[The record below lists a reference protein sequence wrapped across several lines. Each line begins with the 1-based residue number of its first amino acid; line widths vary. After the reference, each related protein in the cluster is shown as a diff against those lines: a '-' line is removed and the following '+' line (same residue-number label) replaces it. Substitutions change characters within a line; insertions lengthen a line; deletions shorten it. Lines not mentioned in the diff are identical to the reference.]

1 METKICPRCQ
11 GNGFIKVKKSVE
23 DQTEIVEQCPLCNSQ
38 GEIKMTT
45 ERLILETKL
54 VKELNGVIKKLN
66 DEVDI
71 LTKQKIYLQSKL
83 REKEGDKNDKNKT
96 DDAGSIRQEIRI

>member
-1 METKICPRCQ
+1 M
-11 GNGFIKVKKSVE
+11 S
-23 DQTEIVEQCPLCNSQ
+23 
-38 GEIKMTT
+38 T

-71 LTKQKIYLQSKL
+71 LNKQKVFLQSKL
-83 REKEGDKNDKNKT
+83 KQKGAVNEKSNVGSPREEVRG
-96 DDAGSIRQEIRI
+96 